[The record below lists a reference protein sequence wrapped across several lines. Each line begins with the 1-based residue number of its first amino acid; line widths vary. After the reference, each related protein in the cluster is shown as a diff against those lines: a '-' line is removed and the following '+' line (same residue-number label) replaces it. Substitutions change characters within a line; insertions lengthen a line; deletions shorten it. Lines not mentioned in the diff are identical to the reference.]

1 MAHSHIIQSSYKIQG
16 SDKHIQTEQQVPGL
30 LMGVGQKGNI
40 KGVTSLVSEKITR
53 NPDLPDTAGDRSFQK
68 YRVLTT
74 YSLW

>member
-1 MAHSHIIQSSYKIQG
+1 MAHSHITQSSSKIQG

-30 LMGVGQKGNI
+30 LMGFGQKGNI
-40 KGVTSLVSEKITR
+40 KGVTSLVSEKIR

-74 YSLW
+74 DSLW